1 MGRGDKISL
10 YYKQQ
15 EVNLMDIS
23 CRTGYVVSYIEDVL
37 RRYMKQSKYE
47 GVPAFFKR
55 YFGNFRI
62 KKGEKLIIPPIYNDD
77 ISKLE
82 DTVKGRVHS
91 SSFKNRNSHLFIQDF
106 TQRRRA
112 EMVIIQLKKKYKSQ
126 SLGVPEVMFE
136 LGLSGREVGGIY
148 LTNKLPDM
156 TLESV
161 ARYYVEFIEWSVKD
175 V

>member
-1 MGRGDKISL
+1 M
-10 YYKQQ
+10 
-15 EVNLMDIS
+15 N
-23 CRTGYVVSYIEDVL
+23 
-37 RRYMKQSKYE
+37 QSKYE

-62 KKGEKLIIPPIYNDD
+62 KKGEKLIISPVYTDD

-82 DTVKGRVHS
+82 DAVKGRVWNG
-91 SSFKNRNSHLFIQDF
+91 SFKDRGEHLFIQDF

-112 EMVIIQLKKKYKSQ
+112 EMVLIQLKKKYKKSTLTIPQ
-126 SLGVPEVMFE
+126 IMFE
-136 LGLSGREVGGIY
+136 LGLRGREVGGIY

-161 ARYYVEFIEWSVKD
+161 ARYYVEFIEGSVED